1 MAPIFLL
8 WLDRLTTLLFS
19 VTLGFTFCGLF
30 LLPAG
35 KTIISNLLVI
45 SSVIGLLNV
54 VLGGKRSVGLTDRR
68 LLWVFLGYAAFIFIN
83 RIIHGDQYGVMR
95 ALAYVV
101 LFGLLIPRKAII
113 LTVSR
118 YAILLG
124 GLGLGILSLIQVDH
138 GIARVDG
145 FTNAILFSQ
154 GALALAILGWFIG
167 YEKPVMRW
175 GKILSAITIAMSL
188 YALYAS
194 QSRGVWLALV
204 VILVIPFAIKLK
216 QKPLKYLG
224 VLVVTG
230 LALTFCY
237 QQSTIL
243 QTRAHESISDLK
255 QARNG
260 VYGTS
265 WGLRIVAWQGAW
277 QGFLTSPVIGVG
289 TKFFGITKRKLVA
302 EGISPPLLTSSALA
316 HSHSQYMQNL
326 FIRGAVGLCALL
338 IFIGLP
344 IWWGSRLAGASSVL
358 TLYPI
363 SFAISGLS
371 DVPFE
376 HQILIYVYAL
386 GLLFLWLD
394 NSLSDKS
401 HLQLASASV

>member
-167 YEKPVMRW
+167 YEKPVMHW

-188 YALYAS
+188 YALYVS

-204 VILVIPFAIKLK
+204 VILAIPFAIKLK

-243 QTRAHESISDLK
+243 QTRAHQSISDLQ

-277 QGFLTSPVIGVG
+277 QGFLTSPMIGVG
-289 TKFFGITKRKLVA
+289 TKFFG
-302 EGISPPLLTSSALA
+302 
-316 HSHSQYMQNL
+316 
-326 FIRGAVGLCALL
+326 
-338 IFIGLP
+338 
-344 IWWGSRLAGASSVL
+344 
-358 TLYPI
+358 
-363 SFAISGLS
+363 
-371 DVPFE
+371 
-376 HQILIYVYAL
+376 
-386 GLLFLWLD
+386 
-394 NSLSDKS
+394 
-401 HLQLASASV
+401 